1 MQHAGAQTLGA
12 DLSEAATAENT
23 REVQALLATAAE
35 MGVGAFFLVAKHSLL
50 AELETFEKTRA
61 FLVGS
66 CWLSLGFR

>member
-23 REVQALLATAAE
+23 REVQALATAAE

-50 AELETFEKTRA
+50 AELETFEKARA
-61 FLVGS
+61 FLIGS
-66 CWLSLGFR
+66 CWLSLGF